1 MIKKILIALDPDQD
15 TSVATRYAIRF
26 ASKDDIRLTGLAVVD
41 THQIA
46 AEIGGGGIG
55 TIYYQDS
62 LRQHLSTE
70 ARKTAKNLTMAF
82 IDAVEKA
89 NLQHSEQVEEG
100 VPFERI
106 IEDMKYHDLLI
117 IGKSPHFFYSKPE
130 RKDRTLARV
139 VKRGVAPVLIVG
151 NEYTEVKRILLAY
164 DGSDASARTM
174 QRFAQLQPFGL
185 DIELD
190 IVHVRSGETDIE
202 VDESELLVGLAA
214 DFMEAHGF
222 RKTKKLSLPEG
233 PSDER
238 LLDYVRHAAIDLVV
252 AGAHSVSAM
261 RRITF
266 GSTTYAFLEDGDT
279 ALFLFH

>member
-1 MIKKILIALDPDQD
+1 MIKKILVALDPDQD
-15 TSVATRYAIRF
+15 TSVATRYAIEF
-26 ASKDDIRLTGLAVVD
+26 ASKDHIRLTGLAVVD
-41 THQIA
+41 THQIT
-46 AEIGGGGIG
+46 AEVGAGGLG

-62 LRQHLSTE
+62 LRQHLSSE
-70 ARKTAKNLTMAF
+70 ARKTAKNLVLSF
-82 IDAVEKA
+82 VEAVERA
-89 NLQHSEQVEEG
+89 NLYHSEQVEEG

-130 RKDRTLARV
+130 RKDKTLARV
-139 VKRGVAPVLIVG
+139 VKRGVAPVLIVST
-151 NEYTEVKRILLAY
+151 EYTQVNRILLAY

-174 QRFAQLQPFGL
+174 QRFAQLQPFGNEVEI
-185 DIELD
+185 DI
-190 IVHVRSGETDIE
+190 IHVRAGETGE
-202 VDESELLVGLAA
+202 QVDESELLVGLAA

-222 RKTKKLSLPEG
+222 RKIKKLSLPEG
-233 PSDER
+233 PVDER
-238 LLDYVRHAAIDLVV
+238 LLDYIRHGAIDLVV

-266 GSTTYAFLEDGDT
+266 GSTTHAFLDDGNT